1 MELTFKFFIH
11 FFILLPLIGF
21 TLSLFIPKKKE
32 NALSILAYTSVG
44 LQLLVSIFFTYQ
56 WASHGFPEI
65 NLKEFSVYQ
74 NGNYDFYLD
83 FYFDKLTMVYLL
95 LGSSLTFLITIYSRY
110 YLHREEGYKRFFNTI
125 LFFFL
130 GFILIIF
137 AGNLETMFIGWE
149 VLGISS
155 FLLIAFYRDRYLPVK
170 NALKVFSVYRIGDV
184 GIILAMWLSHHL
196 WHENISFSKLHNA
209 ELVHDHIM
217 QNSLVGLAIAFM
229 FYISAAAKSAQLPFS
244 SWLPRAMEGPT
255 PSSAI
260 FYGSLSVHIGAF
272 LMLRTIHFWE
282 NQIFFKVFLI
292 FSGLLTAII
301 ATFISRVQSSIKSQ
315 IAYASIAQIGL
326 IFIEIAL
333 GWEVFALVHITGNAF
348 LRTYQ
353 LLISPSVVSYKIREQ
368 FYHFKRKPATLEDSW
383 PKRFEY
389 AFYILNLKEWNL
401 DNLMYKILWN
411 PLKKIGRNW
420 QILNFKY
427 VFYFIGFV
435 IFSGLIAIQF
445 RDQMPAI
452 LRHQLPFFFAF
463 SGFLIVVKAYTEKDS
478 VRKSLTLIMLNHVAI
493 AIAISFNEQ
502 YDFMHNFWY
511 LSGIVVSW
519 FVGLLVINYLRNR
532 EEWISLDQFYGHI
545 YEHPKTAVIFLICCL
560 GLAGFPITPSFVGED
575 LIFSHIH
582 EDQIGLAFF
591 TALSL
596 VINGLATVRIYAR
609 VFLGPH
615 IKTYHEVAKRSS

>member
-1 MELTFKFFIH
+1 
-11 FFILLPLIGF
+11 
-21 TLSLFIPKKKE
+21 
-32 NALSILAYTSVG
+32 
-44 LQLLVSIFFTYQ
+44 
-56 WASHGFPEI
+56 
-65 NLKEFSVYQ
+65 
-74 NGNYDFYLD
+74 
-83 FYFDKLTMVYLL
+83 
-95 LGSSLTFLITIYSRY
+95 
-110 YLHREEGYKRFFNTI
+110 
-125 LFFFL
+125 
-130 GFILIIF
+130 
-137 AGNLETMFIGWE
+137 
-149 VLGISS
+149 
-155 FLLIAFYRDRYLPVK
+155 
-170 NALKVFSVYRIGDV
+170 
-184 GIILAMWLSHHL
+184 
-196 WHENISFSKLHNA
+196 
-209 ELVHDHIM
+209 M

-229 FYISAAAKSAQLPFS
+229 FYVSAAAKSAQLPFS

-282 NQIFFKVFLI
+282 NQIIFKVFLI
-292 FSGLLTAII
+292 LSGLLTAII

-315 IAYASIAQIGL
+315 IAYASIAQIGV

-333 GWEVFALVHITGNAF
+333 GWEVFALVHISGNAF

-353 LLISPSVVSYKIREQ
+353 LLISPSIVSHKIREQ
-368 FYHFKRKPATLEDSW
+368 FYHFKRKESTIEDTW
-383 PKRFEY
+383 PKRFVY

-401 DNLMYKILWN
+401 DNLLYRIMWN

-420 QILNFKY
+420 SILNFKF

-435 IFSGLIAIQF
+435 ILLGLILLQF
-445 RDQMPAI
+445 REEMPAL

-463 SGFLIVVKAYTEKDS
+463 SGFLIVVKAFTEKDS
-478 VRKSLTLIMLNHVAI
+478 VRKSLTLIMLNHAAI
-493 AIAISFNEQ
+493 AIAISFNEH
-502 YDFMHNFWY
+502 YDLMHNIWY
-511 LSGIVVSW
+511 LSGIIVSW
-519 FVGLLVINYLRNR
+519 FIGLLLINYLRKR

-545 YEHPKTAVIFLICCL
+545 YEHPKAAIIFLFCCL

-582 EDQIGLAFF
+582 QDQLGLAFF

-596 VINGLATVRIYAR
+596 IINGLATVRIYAR